1 MAGGRRVRPITIAAL
16 LLVLGGGTVQAVREW
31 RDLWAEGH
39 VALSVTEVVRLHGDR
54 SVVVLQ
60 NRSHARRLPIP
71 VTAQE
76 GTAIERRLHPGA
88 PHSLVARAI
97 DALGSHIV
105 RVAIDV
111 DPAGGLN
118 GTVVVARGL
127 FGSRELPVET
137 GEAMYT
143 IPSISSA
150 LTRAG
155 RGSAD
160 RDLARSAGGRR
171 RLRGGGAHAGARFR
185 ARPGARSGLHA
196 GPHFLTH
203 RLSHFDARTHAFL
216 RGRLPSGPTLSR
228 AGLLRAFATRPR
240 LGA

>member
-137 GEAMYT
+137 GEA
-143 IPSISSA
+143 IRLA
-150 LTRAG
+150 LDEGAPIET
-155 RGSAD
+155 S
-160 RDLARSAGGRR
+160 RDLLEVAGV
-171 RLRGGGAHAGARFR
+171 
-185 ARPGARSGLHA
+185 SEEE
-196 GPHFLTH
+196 
-203 RLSHFDARTHAFL
+203 ARTLAL
-216 RGRLPSGPTLSR
+216 DSARGRAPEADSMPVHT
-228 AGLLRAFATRPR
+228 F
-240 LGA
+240 